1 MASRAQ
7 PSTRNRRVAGA
18 LGLGAALG
26 FSAIA
31 AAQPAPPA
39 PPAKAAPGQEAAPR
53 PAPPA
58 PGEEPIYGSEDPGA
72 TPRPEPEEVAGPEPP
87 GWERRLDIGADVLW
101 VSRPFTEGAEGQ
113 ANPVTYRPAVGA
125 GFHLR
130 WDLLEFLR
138 VRAFFEWALHGVTVP
153 HGALATAS
161 PASIGKNTP
170 IPEFNANTYAFGAQG
185 DLVWHLSDVARA
197 WVGAGLG
204 WGRFNFPELQL
215 GPAASPFTVHAR
227 AFVYWEVPLSL
238 GIAYDLVPGWLSLE
252 YGATAAPVFGESG
265 TALDAF
271 QAIDPKGNIRDLG
284 PLGRIQGSFVQTL
297 GLSLIL

>member
-1 MASRAQ
+1 MAPRA
-7 PSTRNRRVAGA
+7 VAAGA
-18 LGLGAALG
+18 LALGALLAPATPAL
-26 FSAIA
+26 
-31 AAQPAPPA
+31 AQPTPPGQ
-39 PPAKAAPGQEAAPR
+39 AAPGPEAAPG
-53 PAPPA
+53 PAP
-58 PGEEPIYGSEDPGA
+58 PGEEPIYGSEDPGGPA
-72 TPRPEPEEVAGPEPP
+72 RPEPEQVAGPEPP
-87 GWERRLDIGADVLW
+87 GWERRLDIGPDVVW

-113 ANPVTYRPAVGA
+113 ENPVTYRPAVGA

-138 VRAFFEWALHGVTVP
+138 VRAFFEWARHGVTVP

-161 PASIGKNTP
+161 PASIGKSTP
-170 IPEFNANTYAFGAQG
+170 IPEIDANTYAFGAQG
-185 DLVWHLSDVARA
+185 DLVWHLGDSARA

-204 WGRFNFPELQL
+204 WGRFNFPELEL
-215 GPAASPFTVHAR
+215 GPAQSPFTVHAR

-252 YGATAAPVFGESG
+252 WSATAAPVFGESG
-265 TALDAF
+265 TALDTF
-271 QAIDPKGNIRDLG
+271 QAVDPKGNIRDVG